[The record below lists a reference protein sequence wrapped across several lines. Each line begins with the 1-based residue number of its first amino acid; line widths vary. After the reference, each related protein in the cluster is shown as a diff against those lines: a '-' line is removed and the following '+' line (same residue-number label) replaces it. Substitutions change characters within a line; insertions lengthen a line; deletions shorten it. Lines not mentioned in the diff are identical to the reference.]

1 MEEALEELTQYTEVP
16 NVFVNGEHIGGHRE
30 VDEMGVDMIKS
41 MIDDKTEDL
50 KEEIFATVNENQ
62 VVMYT
67 KSWCPDSRHT
77 KEQFDEAGIEY
88 KEVVLDK
95 REDGK
100 EMQEVL
106 YELTDYNEVPNV
118 FVNGEHI
125 GGHRDVDR
133 MGVDAVKRM
142 ISGEK
147 MSLKEEIL
155 ATVAEHKVV
164 VYSKSWCPDS
174 RYTKKQLNDAG
185 IEHKVI
191 ELDLIEDGKNMERA
205 LEKLTKYTEVPNVFV
220 NGEHIGGRDEVDE
233 IGVEAIR
240 RMIGQD

>member
-30 VDEMGVDMIKS
+30 VDAMGVDMIKN
-41 MIDDKTEDL
+41 MIEDETENL
-50 KEEIFATVNENQ
+50 KEEILATVTENQ
-62 VVMYT
+62 VVVYS

-77 KEQFDEAGIEY
+77 KEQLDEAGIEY
-88 KEVVLDK
+88 KVIELDK
-95 REDGK
+95 REDGV

-106 YELTDYNEVPNV
+106 KELTDYNEVPNV

-133 MGVDAVKRM
+133 MGIDAIKRM
-142 ISGEK
+142 INNETKSP
-147 MSLKEEIL
+147 KEEIL
-155 ATVAEHKVV
+155 ATVAENKVV

-185 IEHKVI
+185 IVHKVI